1 MSELASFHEFLSH
14 KVKEFG
20 TSASPEE
27 MLDLWR
33 VTRPS
38 ETDFRR
44 DVKAVQDA
52 IDEMKAGDLGIPL
65 SEFDSEFRKKHS
77 VT

>member
-33 VTRPS
+33 VTHPS
-38 ETDFRR
+38 EIDFRR
-44 DVKAVQDA
+44 DVKAVQNA
-52 IDEMKAGDLGIPL
+52 IDEMKAGDQGIPL
-65 SEFDSEFRKKHS
+65 TEFDLEFRKKHS
-77 VT
+77 FA

>member
-1 MSELASFHEFLSH
+1 MLQVN

-33 VTRPS
+33 ATHPS
-38 ETDFRR
+38 EIDFRR
-44 DVKAVQDA
+44 DVKAVQDS
-52 IDEMKAGDLGIPL
+52 IDEMKLGDLGIPL
-65 SEFDSEFRKKHS
+65 SEFDAEFRKKHS
-77 VT
+77 VA

>member
-33 VTRPS
+33 ATHPS
-38 ETDFRR
+38 EIDFRR

-52 IDEMKAGDLGIPL
+52 IDQMKAGDQGIRL
-65 SEFDSEFRKKHS
+65 SEFDADFSKKHS
-77 VT
+77 VA

>member
-14 KVKEFG
+14 KVKDFG

-33 VTRPS
+33 STHPS
-38 ETDFRR
+38 ELDFRN
-44 DVKAVQDA
+44 DVKALQYA
-52 IDEMKAGDLGIPL
+52 IDEMKAGDRGIRLP
-65 SEFDSEFRKKHS
+65 EFDTEFRKKHS
-77 VT
+77 ID